1 MNLKDA
7 PKKIKKDGLV
17 NVVVKLHLVP
27 VFTRVSLEKKI
38 EEAFQTLGQPLGKF
52 TIRNR
57 MGNVPNDNN
66 LHFFSNQ
73 LYKLLVEETCISFNI
88 VDKYPGWKDMKA
100 FIESVIAS
108 LPELHYSMVSIQYV
122 SVFEEVLIFNQLEGR
137 VSLPHFNQFIGSEL
151 IFHYA
156 HEQKDVDVALV
167 DVRLTNNML
176 NPQYNKHASM
186 TDIKVRCGNKNNEW
200 TKNEMLV
207 RLELVHEVQHRCFFE
222 LLTKEFIDSRDPVYE

>member
-38 EEAFQTLGQPLGKF
+38 EEAFQAMGQTLGKY

-57 MGNVPNDNN
+57 MVPPNDNN

-73 LYKLLVEETCISFNI
+73 VYKILVEETCISFNI
-88 VDKYPGWKDMKA
+88 VDKYPGWEDMKA
-100 FIESVIAS
+100 FIESVLAI
-108 LPELHYSMVSIQYV
+108 LPELYYSKVSIQYV
-122 SVFEEVLIFNQLEGR
+122 SVFEEVLIFNQLEGN
-137 VSLPHFNQFIGSEL
+137 VSLPHFDQFVGSEL
-151 IFHYA
+151 NFHYA
-156 HEQKDVDVALV
+156 HKEKDIEVALV

-176 NPQYNKHASM
+176 NPQYDKHASM
-186 TDIKVRCGNKNNEW
+186 TDIRVRCGNKNTEW
-200 TKNEMLV
+200 TKDEMLN
-207 RLELVHEVQHRCFFE
+207 RLELVHKVQHRCFFE
-222 LLTKEFIDSRDPVYE
+222 LLTKEFIDSREPVYE